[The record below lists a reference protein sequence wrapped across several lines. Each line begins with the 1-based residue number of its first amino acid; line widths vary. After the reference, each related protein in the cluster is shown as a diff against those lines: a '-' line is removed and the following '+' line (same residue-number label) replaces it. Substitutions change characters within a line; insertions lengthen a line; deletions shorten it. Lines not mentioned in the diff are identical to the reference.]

1 MTDPV
6 RLVDLWP
13 QHDPLLGNQH
23 LGCPRSSFPET
34 ERAAEE
40 VLLLPL
46 YPEMPD
52 ADIDRV
58 ARSVLE
64 VLAVEMEVRA

>member
-1 MTDPV
+1 MTDTV

-13 QHDPLLGNQH
+13 QRGSL
-23 LGCPRSSFPET
+23 PET

-64 VLAVEMEVRA
+64 ALAVETEVRA